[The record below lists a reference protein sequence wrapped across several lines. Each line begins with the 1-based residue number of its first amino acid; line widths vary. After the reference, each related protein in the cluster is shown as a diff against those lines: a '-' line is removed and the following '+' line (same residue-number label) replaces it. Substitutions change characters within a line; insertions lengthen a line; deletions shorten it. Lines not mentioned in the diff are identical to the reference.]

1 MSRLRLLVIAVIL
14 ASTVA
19 FVIGAAVE
27 RAETGSAEQNT
38 VHREAPGGERGHEGR
53 TESEA
58 QRHAEAPREPS
69 HPESGEELLGI
80 NPESTGLTVAAV
92 LTSLALAVGM
102 ALLRRS
108 VLVLVAVLV
117 VMLAFAALD
126 VRELLHQ
133 LDESRGGLAALA
145 AVVAALHLG
154 AAGGAVALMR
164 RTPPTSQVS

>member
-1 MSRLRLLVIAVIL
+1 MSRLRLLVIAAIL

-27 RAETGSAEQNT
+27 RVGTRSAEQPT
-38 VHREAPGGERGHEGR
+38 AHRKAPGGERGHESG
-53 TESEA
+53 TEGEA
-58 QRHAEAPREPS
+58 ERHAAPGEPS

-80 NPESTGLTVAAV
+80 NPESTGLTVVAV
-92 LTSLALAVGM
+92 LISLALAV
-102 ALLRRS
+102 AVAFLRRS
-108 VLVLVAVLV
+108 VLVLVVVLV

-133 LDESRGGLAALA
+133 LDASRGGLAAVA

-154 AAGGAVALMR
+154 AAAGAAALA
-164 RTPPTSQVS
+164 RTTRA